1 MQRIIQITIGGR
13 VIPIEE
19 QAYAALND
27 YIKTLERQFANEEGK
42 NEIIQD
48 IENRIAELFT
58 MKLENGAQAIETTD
72 INKVIETLGHAE
84 QLDVDEEEHQ
94 QKRTY
99 THHQH
104 TFQEPRRRRLYRN
117 PNDKMLGGV
126 CSGLANYFDIDTVI
140 VRLIFAILLFV
151 GGTGVLG
158 YIIAWIIIPVARTPQ
173 EMYYMSG
180 VPPVDINTIK
190 KNMEHELQDLKKK
203 AEEMSQELKDF
214 FSRKK

>member
-27 YIKTLERQFANEEGK
+27 YIRSLERQFANEEGK
-42 NEIIQD
+42 NDIIQD
-48 IENRIAELFT
+48 IENRIAELFA
-58 MKLENGAQAIETTD
+58 MKLDNGGQAIETDD
-72 INKVIETLGHAE
+72 IKKVIETLGHAE
-84 QLDVDEEEHQ
+84 QLDADVEEEQ
-94 QKRTY
+94 QRRQY
-99 THHQH
+99 SHTHY

-140 VRLIFAILLFV
+140 VRLVFAILFLTMGV
-151 GGTGVLG
+151 GVLA
-158 YIIAWIIIPVARTPQ
+158 YIIAWIIIPVAKTPQ
-173 EMYYMSG
+173 EMYYMTG
-180 VPPVDINTIK
+180 VPPVDFNTIK
-190 KNMEHELQDLKKK
+190 KNMEYELQDLKKK
-203 AEEMSQELKDF
+203 AEQMSQELKDF

>member
-27 YIKTLERQFANEEGK
+27 YVKSLERQFANEEGK
-42 NEIIQD
+42 NDIIQD
-48 IENRIAELFT
+48 IENRIAELFA
-58 MKLENGAQAIETTD
+58 MKLEHGAQAIETQD
-72 INKVIETLGHAE
+72 IKKVIETLGHAE
-84 QLDVDEEEHQ
+84 QLDVEEEEQTH
-94 QKRTY
+94 KRTY
-99 THHQH
+99 SQHQH
-104 TFQEPRRRRLYRN
+104 TFQEPRVRRLYRN
-117 PNDKMLGGV
+117 PNDKILGGV

-140 VRLIFAILLFV
+140 VRLVFAILLFV
-151 GGTGVLG
+151 GGTGLLG

-173 EMYYMSG
+173 EMYYMTG

-203 AEEMSQELKDF
+203 AEDMSQELKDF
-214 FSRKK
+214 FTKKK